1 MDTHCYAGYVVPP
14 FYDSLLA
21 KLIVARRGPGRT
33 ARCRLCEAVDRFVVG
48 GVATTIPFHRRSLDT
63 PEFVSGDLH
72 TRWVEESFRGSTAA

>member
-21 KLIVARRGPGRT
+21 KLIVAAADRET
-33 ARCRLCEAVDRFVVG
+33 ARRRLCEAVDRFVVG
-48 GVATTIPFHRRSLDT
+48 GMATTIPFHRRLLDT

-72 TRWVEESFRGSTAA
+72 TRWVEESFLAPTAA